1 MSHEAG
7 KGDAMRPTNH
17 EAFAANFDRIFGGAD
32 PYASEAETAAL
43 LVPDNRT
50 PAERKLAAMIEANHG
65 NEQGAELEIVL
76 RQVAL
81 QLIDSDMPKVGCVN
95 HDCDKCNSQPEA
107 CTWQLTDHEA
117 LIWESSCGEAWS
129 FIDGGPEE
137 NRVRFCQGCGKPVT
151 VVSTD
156 EEPEDDI
163 CSGCSGSGEGM
174 YDGSTC
180 YKCKGR
186 GVEPVEQDDEP

>member
-17 EAFAANFDRIFGGAD
+17 EAFSAGMDRIFGGAAEPESN
-32 PYASEAETAAL
+32 PYDDQRRSMEQAFSEPE
-43 LVPDNRT
+43 
-50 PAERKLAAMIEANHG
+50 H
-65 NEQGAELEIVL
+65 ELE
-76 RQVAL
+76 Q
-81 QLIDSDMPKVGCVN
+81 
-95 HDCDKCNSQPEA
+95 
-107 CTWQLTDHEA
+107 CTWKLTDWEA